1 MLKILKKMSKLV
13 FNIGDK
19 MIKFTIQ
26 DFEQNVDI
34 DRLLKIDYANLT
46 AELITFPV
54 VLNKIGIL
62 NADMEAE
69 LRLAKMNFK
78 IREAKLRNQVR
89 QNLVDEGSK
98 ATVNEVEEG
107 LIKNKIYQKY
117 QREYY
122 EVEKQKDYIMSI
134 YVAAKDKSEKLNKL
148 SLTLR
153 VGDIDESLIQ
163 KQLNNVYYK
172 IKNNKED

>member
-1 MLKILKKMSKLV
+1 MGKLV

-19 MIKFTIQ
+19 MVKFKFGE
-26 DFEQNVDI
+26 FEQNMDI
-34 DRLLKIDYANLT
+34 DKLLKIDYGNLV

-54 VLNKIGIL
+54 VVNKLGIL

-69 LRLAKMNFK
+69 LRLSKMNFK
-78 IREAKLRNQVR
+78 INEAKLRNKIR
-89 QNLVDEGSK
+89 ISLVEEGSK

-107 LIKNKIYQKY
+107 LLCSKIYQKY
-117 QREYY
+117 QKDHY

-134 YVAAKDKSEKLNKL
+134 YIAAKDKSEKLNKL
-148 SLTLR
+148 SLTLKT
-153 VGDIDESLIQ
+153 GDFEEAFIQ

-172 IKNNKED
+172 IKDNN

>member
-1 MLKILKKMSKLV
+1 MGKLV

-19 MIKFTIQ
+19 LIKFTIE
-26 DFEQNVDI
+26 DFEDNVDI
-34 DRLLKIDYANLT
+34 DRLLKIDYGNLV

-54 VLNKIGIL
+54 ILNKIGIL
-62 NADMEAE
+62 NADMESE

-78 IREAKLRNQVR
+78 IREAKIRNQVR
-89 QNLVDEGSK
+89 ENFASDGKK

-107 LIKNKIYQKY
+107 LIANKIYQKY
-117 QREYY
+117 QKDYY
-122 EVEKQKDYIMSI
+122 EIEKQKDYIMSI
-134 YVAAKDKSEKLNKL
+134 YISAKDKSEKLNKL

-153 VGDIDESLIQ
+153 TGDIDEQLIQ

-172 IKNNKED
+172 IKNNK